1 MAVYVITIMPPGKDA
16 KNLQGTKKLSD
27 KSSDKQQQSPP
38 KQLVSKGGVS
48 EPRFSQ
54 AIDQQ
59 QSHQSNQHEAVLQ
72 HQHQTFQQPNSL
84 QNQNFQQSA
93 PNQQFYNVDNN
104 MVGNCY
110 ANYPT
115 STDHLINMQN
125 PTSSA
130 SMNNR
135 MCVNPNNTPQQGN
148 GYNGYNGQT
157 SYGAQSGVNSHNNEI
172 SSMIMQMNND
182 FSKRLTMIENCLSKL
197 GNIENEVT
205 LVRADVS
212 RIKTDNIDFNRR
224 LIETEISCKTNSDFY
239 DDMKKKTDKNSDKI
253 SKLEQDNKHL
263 NNQLAEANSN
273 YLTIKED
280 YLELQSR
287 TMQENLL
294 FFGIPET
301 DTQNTTDRTQ
311 NQNQRES
318 HNDNSEPTLN
328 RNETKQAENT
338 EEVLRN
344 FIANDLPA
352 HVSRMASD
360 IRFDRVHRLGA
371 RKRGRT
377 NPRPIIAKFE
387 RYSDR
392 EIVRKAG
399 MDLNSNPYTK
409 YKVRE
414 QFPREIEERRKLLYP
429 VMYTLKRQNPNNRV
443 NLVRDK
449 LYVNGRLYVPENEP
463 EYRLPPPSP
472 ERPRHRYQNQF
483 GFGPRPPPPHRAPD
497 TIRERP
503 RYNRYENHDQGAIP
517 KQSYRGFQ
525 SNQQTP
531 ASFNLSNRYQCLS
544 DENERSTLDRQPG
557 QKHKFVSPLSDQNSP
572 KKQRD
577 IGLYLNKADQ
587 PPLIQEI
594 VNVENAVT
602 STDTDN
608 IHTEDRDITDLNATN
623 EVLNGQFS
631 EPTSIS
637 ETLRE
642 TRETMDTTDIQ
653 TGSSGQ
659 AEQGCA

>member
-1 MAVYVITIMPPGKDA
+1 
-16 KNLQGTKKLSD
+16 
-27 KSSDKQQQSPP
+27 
-38 KQLVSKGGVS
+38 
-48 EPRFSQ
+48 
-54 AIDQQ
+54 
-59 QSHQSNQHEAVLQ
+59 
-72 HQHQTFQQPNSL
+72 
-84 QNQNFQQSA
+84 
-93 PNQQFYNVDNN
+93 
-104 MVGNCY
+104 
-110 ANYPT
+110 
-115 STDHLINMQN
+115 
-125 PTSSA
+125 
-130 SMNNR
+130 
-135 MCVNPNNTPQQGN
+135 
-148 GYNGYNGQT
+148 
-157 SYGAQSGVNSHNNEI
+157 
-172 SSMIMQMNND
+172 
-182 FSKRLTMIENCLSKL
+182 
-197 GNIENEVT
+197 
-205 LVRADVS
+205 
-212 RIKTDNIDFNRR
+212 
-224 LIETEISCKTNSDFY
+224 
-239 DDMKKKTDKNSDKI
+239 
-253 SKLEQDNKHL
+253 
-263 NNQLAEANSN
+263 
-273 YLTIKED
+273 
-280 YLELQSR
+280 
-287 TMQENLL
+287 MQENLL

-301 DTQNTTDRTQ
+301 DIQNPTDRTQ
-311 NQNQRES
+311 NQRQNES

-414 QFPREIEERRKLLYP
+414 QFAREIEEHRKL
-429 VMYTLKRQNPNNRV
+429 
-443 NLVRDK
+443 
-449 LYVNGRLYVPENEP
+449 
-463 EYRLPPPSP
+463 
-472 ERPRHRYQNQF
+472 
-483 GFGPRPPPPHRAPD
+483 
-497 TIRERP
+497 
-503 RYNRYENHDQGAIP
+503 
-517 KQSYRGFQ
+517 
-525 SNQQTP
+525 
-531 ASFNLSNRYQCLS
+531 
-544 DENERSTLDRQPG
+544 
-557 QKHKFVSPLSDQNSP
+557 HKFVSPLSDQNSP

-594 VNVENAVT
+594 VNVVNAVT